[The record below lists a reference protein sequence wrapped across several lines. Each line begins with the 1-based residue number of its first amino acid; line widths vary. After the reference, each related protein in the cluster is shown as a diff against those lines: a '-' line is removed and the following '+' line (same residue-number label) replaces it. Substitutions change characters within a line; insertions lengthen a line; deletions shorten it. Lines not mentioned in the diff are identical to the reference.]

1 MTASELLTKIDALNA
16 KVSQATRQQAVAES
30 QYQQAQA
37 LAEKAAEELKALGI
51 DPETAEQVL
60 VARLRELEA
69 EVASTSLVVDQRLQ
83 EYAQIDAAFRQ
94 INA

>member
-1 MTASELLTKIDALNA
+1 MTASELLTEIDALNA
-16 KVSQATRQQAVAES
+16 KVSRATRQQAVAES

>member
-16 KVSQATRQQAVAES
+16 KHAQATRQHAVAES

-37 LAEKAAEELKALGI
+37 LATKAAEELQALGI

-60 VARLRELEA
+60 VARLRELES
-69 EVASTSLVVDQRLQ
+69 EVATTSATIDQRLQ
-83 EYAQIDAAFRQ
+83 EYAQIDTAFKQ